1 MPIWAW
7 MGMVSQQQQLACH
20 NIWSL
25 TTPNPA
31 ALESRVQ
38 RARRTTVNEATA
50 RRKTQREEEE
60 EVDGMRPPSPLNTL

>member
-1 MPIWAW
+1 
-7 MGMVSQQQQLACH
+7 MGMVLQQQQRACH

-25 TTPNPA
+25 TTSNPA

-50 RRKTQREEEE
+50 RRKKQREEEE
-60 EVDGMRPPSPLNTL
+60 EADGMRPPSPLNKL